1 MNVRVYFKNSVSQI
15 FETNQMFEQSRHNLT
30 QLKKYISTHP
40 DISQVQSSIAK
51 LTFFLLADQN
61 TQPLFGKGYTG
72 SE

>member
-15 FETNQMFEQSRHNLT
+15 FEINQMFEQSRHNLT

-51 LTFFLLADQN
+51 LTFFL
-61 TQPLFGKGYTG
+61 
-72 SE
+72 

>member
-40 DISQVQSSIAK
+40 DISQVQSSMAK
-51 LTFFLLADQN
+51 LTFFL
-61 TQPLFGKGYTG
+61 
-72 SE
+72 